1 MEKPNKSDKSAAS
14 SEFFPKRPEL
24 AGSRR
29 RSLRLKISGDGTPEF
44 SALSREQKDNWR
56 EVIAH
61 PETSKALGL
70 EPKQAQPAPEI
81 PKLGAQETGML
92 WEIIMA
98 LAAWGIAGFYKAPRA
113 LTVECFSLDE
123 TDKAILIPPT
133 QELVSKYAPELML
146 KYSAEASLLL
156 ALGFV
161 MKEKTGILKTRLAEL
176 AKHPPAEQ
184 PAKSAK
190 VATFPAMHT
199 GEKSDGEVSASPGRI
214 TFDLPQEEER
224 L

>member
-1 MEKPNKSDKSAAS
+1 MEKPNKSDKAAS
-14 SEFFPKRPEL
+14 SGEGFPKRPEL

-44 SALSREQKDNWR
+44 SALSREQKDNWK
-56 EVIAH
+56 EVFSH

-70 EPKQAQPAPEI
+70 EPKQAPPTLEI

-98 LAAWGIAGFYKAPRA
+98 LTAWGVAGFYKAPRA
-113 LTVECFSLDE
+113 LAVECFSLDE

-133 QELVSKYAPELML
+133 QELISKYAPELML

-161 MKEKTGILKTRLAEL
+161 MKEKTGILKARLAEL
-176 AKHPPAEQ
+176 AKQPPAEQ
-184 PAKSAK
+184 PAKLPKTAN
-190 VATFPAMHT
+190 FPAIHT
-199 GEKSDGEVSASPGRI
+199 NAKGDGEVASPAQVS
-214 TFDLPQEEER
+214 FDLRQEEDR